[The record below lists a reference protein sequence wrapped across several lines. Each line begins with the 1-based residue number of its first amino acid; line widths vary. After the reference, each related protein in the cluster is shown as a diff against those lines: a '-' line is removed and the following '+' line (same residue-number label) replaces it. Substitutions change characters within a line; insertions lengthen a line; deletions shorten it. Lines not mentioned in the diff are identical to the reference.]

1 MIPKAQKE
9 QFFLKDFDKSLYI
22 KSIEREFSKIDALN
36 QLSNELADLDKINL
50 KDYEN
55 IKVIETDIGLKE
67 ITEKEYKYWKSN
79 PIKKFYKDKFFI
91 SFLLIISTMLFMM
104 FHPTFITHK
113 VLNNNTVSALVAE
126 NTSDY
131 DYYYD
136 VESKITLKENQE
148 IKEQ

>member
-36 QLSNELADLDKINL
+36 PLSNELADLDKINL

-104 FHPTFITHK
+104 FHPIFITHK